1 MAIDKEEFKDR
12 SFIKSL
18 SIMLIS
24 FISLPLIV
32 TVIIYFSNE
41 GFKDNTNKFLSG
53 LPGKIGGYFQS
64 IPTKKEKEELKKKIA
79 GYYINLDEDRIID
92 KLLITKGEDEQLFND
107 LVILMG
113 QENTNKM
120 KIVKENLATPRFKKN
135 SLSRVLAEIDK
146 ENEEKIHNMQK
157 YYTSLTLA
165 EAIQEIE
172 RTHATNEITPDELAG
187 LFSKLEPGHAAEYLF
202 YLDTELE
209 RQIKFKL
216 PKEILRDI
224 EKKLKELENNQIKMS
239 GLVSIYE
246 NKSIEESVVEL
257 GNFDEYNVEQ
267 LAFIFKNLTLSKSS
281 EILSNI
287 KDNNFIS
294 TVLNEINHLEE
305 LQKDRQNTS
314 SIIMKGITIY
324 KEYDKKLNE
333 LTAVYQKTDT
343 AELTKMVGTM
353 LGRNEVY
360 QKHILNDS
368 EEITFTEEQLILDIL
383 SRLKT
388 VTVAEILKNLGE
400 SDRILLSKKLLK

>member
-1 MAIDKEEFKDR
+1 MTKEEFKDR
-12 SFIKSL
+12 SFIKNL

-41 GFKDNTNKFLSG
+41 GFKDNANKLLSG
-53 LPGKIGGYFQS
+53 LPGKTGGYFQS

-79 GYYINLDEDRIID
+79 RYYINLDEDRIVD
-92 KLLITKGEDEQLFND
+92 KLLITKGEDGQLFND
-107 LVILMG
+107 LVLLMSE
-113 QENTNKM
+113 ENTNKM
-120 KIVKENLATPRFKKN
+120 KKVKESLAVPGLKKN

-157 YYTSLTLA
+157 YYASLPLA
-165 EAIQEIE
+165 GAIQEIE
-172 RTHATNEITPDELAG
+172 RTHATNEITADELAG

-202 YLDTELE
+202 YLDAELE

-239 GLVSIYE
+239 ELVSIYE
-246 NKSIEESVVEL
+246 NKSIEESVAEL
-257 GNFDEYNVEQ
+257 GNLDEYDVEQ
-267 LAFIFKNLTLSKSS
+267 LTFIFKNLTLDKSS
-281 EILSNI
+281 KILSNI

-294 TVLNEINHLEE
+294 TVLDEINHLEE

-333 LTAVYQKTDT
+333 LTAIYQKTD
-343 AELTKMVGTM
+343 AEELTKMVGTM

-383 SRLKT
+383 NKLKT
-388 VTVAEILKNLGE
+388 NTVAEILKNLEE